1 MELQFIKF
9 LESMKNK
16 NTEALIES
24 LQDGLETI
32 TQENPRQIIGY
43 ELVDSQTN
51 KVLKPYGPD
60 KRRYASR
67 QADKLDLAYGAVRDF
82 VRPIFSK

>member
-1 MELQFIKF
+1 MESQFIKF
-9 LESMKNK
+9 LESMK
-16 NTEALIES
+16 TESTETLIES

-32 TQENPRQIIGY
+32 TQETPRQIIGY
-43 ELVDSQTN
+43 ELVDSHTK

-67 QADKLDLAYGAVRDF
+67 QADKLDLAYGAVRYF
-82 VRPIFSK
+82 VRPVFNK